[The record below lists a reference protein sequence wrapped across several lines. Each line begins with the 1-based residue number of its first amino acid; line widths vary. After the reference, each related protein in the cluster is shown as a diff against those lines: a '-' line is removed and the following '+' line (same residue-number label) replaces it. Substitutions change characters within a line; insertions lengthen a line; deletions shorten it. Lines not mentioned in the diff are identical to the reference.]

1 MFPEGANPLAIIKSH
16 RNPVSESFILKSL
29 TVDIP
34 NWKPNTSHCINEDI
48 SNLKLI
54 PEPCHYYIIGKDRPL
69 TQTYLIN
76 KGVWH
81 DRSLPIGPIGVIL
94 NGPCPLF
101 CLLEEW

>member
-34 NWKPNTSHCINEDI
+34 NWKPETLQCINEDI
-48 SNLKLI
+48 SNLKLN
-54 PEPCHYYIIGKDRPL
+54 PELCHYYIIGKEGPFA
-69 TQTYLIN
+69 QTYLVY

-81 DRSLPIGPIGVIL
+81 DGSLPIGPIGVSI
-94 NGPCPLF
+94 NGPFPLF
-101 CLLEEW
+101 CLHEEW